1 MSAAIRAGEILFE
14 VTLPPSDR
22 AQIAAFSEAT
32 QDPNPIHVDDGF
44 AKAAGFPMVLQQG
57 PMTTAQ
63 FARLLEQ
70 HARGGQLAVLDV
82 AFTAPVFPCDSLV
95 LRAEVTD
102 ANGEVIRCTLAARKT
117 DGTQTAKGLAEL
129 RRPA

>member
-1 MSAAIRAGEILFE
+1 MSSILKAGDLLFE

-22 AQIAAFSEAT
+22 AQLKAFSEGT
-32 QDPNPIHVDDGF
+32 QDPNPIHVDEAF

-70 HARGGQLAVLDV
+70 HAGKRRLTLLDV
-82 AFTAPVFPCDSLV
+82 FFTAPVFPGESLV
-95 LRAEVTD
+95 LKAEVAD
-102 ANGEVIRCTLAARKT
+102 AGDVIRCTLTAHKT
-117 DGTQTAKGLAEL
+117 DGTQTAKGVAEL
-129 RRPA
+129 QGPR